1 MFLTFSHLVVP
12 GSGPQC
18 KLPIAVFQ
26 HHINVDLTV
35 STVRKTP
42 VCVEHVCGLGLI
54 LLDSVTQALK
64 KKSHRYTTELCKSRN
79 DDVFASNGGPT
90 LLMPGFRMP
99 YEVILRRV

>member
-1 MFLTFSHLVVP
+1 MFLTFSHLVIP

-18 KLPIAVFQ
+18 KLLIAVFQ

-42 VCVEHVCGLGLI
+42 VCVEHVCGLGLTQ
-54 LLDSVTQALK
+54 LDSITQAFK
-64 KKSHRYTTELCKSRN
+64 KKAHRYTTELRESRN
-79 DDVFASNGGPT
+79 DNVFASNGGST
-90 LLMPGFRMP
+90 LLMPSFRMP